1 MTVSLRPYQ
10 IEAIDSIFKDWASG
24 IDRLLLMAAT
34 GTGKTVIFLST
45 IDRILQEQPD
55 ARIVVIAHRRE
66 LIYQPI
72 RRAEA
77 MYPHLALKMGVVMA
91 SRRDCSAQIIIATV
105 QSLVSGNCQRVKE
118 IVQFGDIDYLICDE
132 SHRLVASTYLKVL
145 EAMGGPKMLGCT
157 ATPKRTD
164 NVGLGTV
171 LKKLSYR
178 YSIQQAIR
186 EGALVPFN
194 ALGFTLPFEAQA
206 QDLEP
211 GEEGEPE
218 DQSLGQL
225 LSADNI
231 LEIVFEKWSELAAN
245 RKTIGFTASVAQA
258 HATAAY
264 FCSRGIKAEA
274 IDGTTPTDQRAA
286 ILGRYER
293 GEIQTLWNCYL
304 LVEGYDDPATN
315 CIVRVAPTGSDLTFI
330 QEIGRGLRT
339 HPGKDDCLIID
350 FAPKNARDFMS
361 VGDVLEGSPL
371 DKKEKKAVEK
381 AEKQGMLYGFRV
393 MRESIG
399 DIDPAEIQMKV
410 LDYMKAHALAWVSDG
425 VYTVTTLD
433 RDNTLVLV
441 IPDTERLAKAESL
454 RRMTGLT
461 PGQEALA
468 RYLGMYRLY
477 LVTIGGVLERG
488 EFPDLTSAQRAADGI
503 GADYEDAQ
511 LASKKKD
518 WRKEPATERQENML
532 RRLGAYEAG
541 LTKGAAAQRITLI
554 LGVSKVKP
562 VEVQREREAARN
574 VQRVLITP
582 APVFQTERTE

>member
-1 MTVSLRPYQ
+1 MT
-10 IEAIDSIFKDWASG
+10 
-24 IDRLLLMAAT
+24 DRLVARLRAVGCVFAEDEAAEIRRVHGDDET
-34 GTGKTVIFLST
+34 AADAVVAARKAGIPL
-45 IDRILQEQPD
+45 EQALGVARFAGVEVEVGEGVFVPRLRAEPLVDDAVAAAPD

-145 EAMGGPKMLGCT
+145 EAMGEPKMLGCT

-274 IDGTTPTDQRAA
+274 I
-286 ILGRYER
+286 
-293 GEIQTLWNCYL
+293 
-304 LVEGYDDPATN
+304 VK
-315 CIVRVAPTGSDLTFI
+315 S
-330 QEIGRGLRT
+330 
-339 HPGKDDCLIID
+339 
-350 FAPKNARDFMS
+350 
-361 VGDVLEGSPL
+361 
-371 DKKEKKAVEK
+371 
-381 AEKQGMLYGFRV
+381 
-393 MRESIG
+393 
-399 DIDPAEIQMKV
+399 
-410 LDYMKAHALAWVSDG
+410 
-425 VYTVTTLD
+425 
-433 RDNTLVLV
+433 
-441 IPDTERLAKAESL
+441 
-454 RRMTGLT
+454 RR
-461 PGQEALA
+461 
-468 RYLGMYRLY
+468 
-477 LVTIGGVLERG
+477 
-488 EFPDLTSAQRAADGI
+488 S
-503 GADYEDAQ
+503 
-511 LASKKKD
+511 
-518 WRKEPATERQENML
+518 
-532 RRLGAYEAG
+532 
-541 LTKGAAAQRITLI
+541 
-554 LGVSKVKP
+554 
-562 VEVQREREAARN
+562 
-574 VQRVLITP
+574 
-582 APVFQTERTE
+582 